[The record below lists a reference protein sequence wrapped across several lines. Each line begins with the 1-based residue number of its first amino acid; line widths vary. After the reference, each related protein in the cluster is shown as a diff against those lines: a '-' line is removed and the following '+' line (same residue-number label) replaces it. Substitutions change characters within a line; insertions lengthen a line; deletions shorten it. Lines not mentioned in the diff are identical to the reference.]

1 MADKATKLKTLGM
14 NVDESFL
21 VQFILNSLPSQ
32 FGPFK
37 IHYNT
42 NKDKWDLNELTS
54 LASTHVKNNMQ
65 GFLSIR
71 KPKEHERFIIMGN
84 RLKEKVISM
93 GTYHLRLETGYCL
106 SFGSGKLS
114 IFYDSIKIGSGI
126 LCDGL
131 YGYVYLIHE
140 KSQAIDTLEVY
151 INEVERQLDRKVKI
165 VRSDKGGEFYG
176 RYDRSDPL
184 SFSQAIESNDSE
196 KWYDAMKEE
205 LKSMVQNDVWDLI
218 ELPNDCKRVGC
229 KWVFKTKRDSKGNI
243 ERYKARLV
251 AKDFSQKEGIDYNET
266 FSPVSRKDSLRIVI
280 ALVAHY
286 DLELHQMDVKTTF
299 LNGDLDEEIYM
310 EQPEGFIEKG
320 KEN

>member
-1 MADKATKLKTLGM
+1 M

-21 VQFILNSLPSQ
+21 MQFILNSLPSQ

-54 LASTHVKNNMQ
+54 MFPSNTWWIDSGASTHVTNNMQ

-84 RLKEKVISM
+84 RLKAKVISM
-93 GTYHLRLETGYCL
+93 GTYRLCLETEKYFITFIDDL
-106 SFGSGKLS
+106 SKYGK
-114 IFYDSIKIGSGI
+114 
-126 LCDGL
+126 
-131 YGYVYLIHE
+131 VYLIHE
-140 KSQAIDTLEVY
+140 KSQAVDTLEVY

-165 VRSDKGGEFYG
+165 VRSDRGESD
-176 RYDRSDPL
+176 YDIGIKRDPL

-205 LKSMVQNDVWDLI
+205 LKSMVHNDVWDLV

-229 KWVFKTKRDSKGNI
+229 KWVFKTKRDSTGNI

-251 AKDFSQKEGIDYNET
+251 AKGFSQKEDIDYNET
-266 FSPVSRKDSLRIVI
+266 FSPVSKKDSLRIVM

-286 DLELHQMDVKTTF
+286 DLELIRWM
-299 LNGDLDEEIYM
+299 
-310 EQPEGFIEKG
+310 
-320 KEN
+320 

>member
-1 MADKATKLKTLGM
+1 MADKAAKLKTLGM
-14 NVDESFL
+14 NIDESFL

-54 LASTHVKNNMQ
+54 MYSGASTHVTNNMQ

-84 RLKEKVISM
+84 RLKAKVISM
-93 GTYHLRLETGYCL
+93 GTYRYCI

-114 IFYDSIKIGSGI
+114 IFYDSIKVGSGI

-131 YGYVYLIHE
+131 YGKVYLIHE
-140 KSQAIDTLEVY
+140 KSQAVDTLEVY
-151 INEVERQLDRKVKI
+151 INEVERQLDRKVNI
-165 VRSDKGGEFYG
+165 VRSDKGESD
-176 RYDRSDPL
+176 YDIGIKRDPL

-205 LKSMVQNDVWDLI
+205 LKSMVHNDVWDLV

-229 KWVFKTKRDSKGNI
+229 KWVFKTKRDSTGNI
-243 ERYKARLV
+243 KRYKARLV
-251 AKDFSQKEGIDYNET
+251 AKDFSQKESIDYNET
-266 FSPVSRKDSLRIVI
+266 FSPVSKKDSLRIVMT
-280 ALVAHY
+280 LVAHY
-286 DLELHQMDVKTTF
+286 DLELHQMDVKTAF

-310 EQPEGFIEKG
+310 E
-320 KEN
+320 

>member
-1 MADKATKLKTLGM
+1 MADKAAKLKTLGM

-54 LASTHVKNNMQ
+54 ML
-65 GFLSIR
+65 
-71 KPKEHERFIIMGN
+71 
-84 RLKEKVISM
+84 ISM
-93 GTYHLRLETGYCL
+93 GTYRLRLETGHLMDLVDTCYVPTISRNLISLSRIDELGYCI

-114 IFYDSIKIGSGI
+114 IFYDSIKVGSGI

-131 YGYVYLIHE
+131 YGKVYLIHE
-140 KSQAIDTLEVY
+140 KSQAVDTLEVY

-165 VRSDKGGEFYG
+165 VRSDRGESD
-176 RYDRSDPL
+176 YDIGIKRDPL

-205 LKSMVQNDVWDLI
+205 LKSMVQNDIWDLV

-229 KWVFKTKRDSKGNI
+229 KWIFKTKRDSMGNI
-243 ERYKARLV
+243 ERYKAKLV
-251 AKDFSQKEGIDYNET
+251 AKGFSQKEGIDYNET
-266 FSPVSRKDSLRIVI
+266 FSPVSKKDSLRIVI

-286 DLELHQMDVKTTF
+286 DLELHQMDVKTAF
-299 LNGDLDEEIYM
+299 LNGDLDKEIYM

-320 KEN
+320 KE